1 MTNASLGGHHLNT
14 GLAIQ
19 ILAWE
24 LRKKQSE
31 YLTSVIEENSFV
43 KAHAK
48 TFFYE

>member
-1 MTNASLGGHHLNT
+1 MTNASLGGHHLKT

-43 KAHAK
+43 KVHAK
-48 TFFYE
+48 TFFYQ

>member
-24 LRKKQSE
+24 LRKKQGE
-31 YLTSVIEENSFV
+31 YLDSVTKENSFI
-43 KAHAK
+43 KAHVK
-48 TFFYE
+48 TFLYK